1 MNSRIKRKIKYYHKD
16 DYTPV
21 THWVKT
27 NDYGDWSDYHVD
39 LFHEMVTS
47 FVHAELRKIC
57 PLSINPKRLGSKPW
71 YKLRLLIKLH
81 EW

>member
-27 NDYGDWSDYHVD
+27 NDYGDWKEYHIDPFYEIVD
-39 LFHEMVTS
+39 K
-47 FVHAELRKIC
+47 FVYTKLRKIC
-57 PLSINPKRLGSKPW
+57 PYSINPKRLGSKPW
-71 YKLRLLIKLH
+71 YKLRLLLKTH
-81 EW
+81 RW

>member
-1 MNSRIKRKIKYYHKD
+1 MNSRIKRRIKYYHKD

-27 NDYGDWSDYHVD
+27 NDYGDWREYHVD
-39 LFHEMVTS
+39 PFYEMVGK
-47 FVHAELRKIC
+47 FVYTKLRKIC
-57 PLSINPKRLGSKPW
+57 PYSINPKRLGSKPW
-71 YKLRLLIKLH
+71 HKLRLLLKLH

>member
-1 MNSRIKRKIKYYHKD
+1 MNSRIKRKIECYYKD

-27 NDYGDWSDYHVD
+27 NDYGDWREYHIDPFYEIVD
-39 LFHEMVTS
+39 K
-47 FVHAELRKIC
+47 FVYTELRKIC
-57 PLSINPKRLGSKPW
+57 PLSINPKRLGSKPRH
-71 YKLRLLIKLH
+71 KLRLLMKLH